1 MFKVVPDQLRVS
13 EGWVRCGNC
22 AQVFDASQHLQDLAH
37 AADQAFTA
45 ADASAP
51 VETPA
56 PPPDDSAR
64 MGSPV
69 PRATQ
74 EDWRPRSVP
83 ITPMAS
89 SRTRPSSFAGL
100 ESSGGEATGPQS
112 APPPAAPVRTSPA
125 PSLPVFV
132 DRPRTRPSSLAAAAA
147 ATATAPAVS
156 PPDPKTATPAEA
168 PGDRA
173 GTRSPSAEEPWPR
186 TPATQQA
193 PFATD
198 PSVPLVKPID
208 IEPAPLARSAES
220 GPWGQEPHFDLKI
233 PPPPEALGESGAW
246 QEPQEPQGALA
257 DVPSEEQ
264 VPSVVSNDLSTIAEG
279 APAPAEPRPV
289 VAASRPPGDFAAGQY
304 ADQAETRAGDTQFE
318 VRESTL
324 QSMEFV
330 RRARRQ
336 AFWAQPSVRALGWFV
351 CLILVVVLAVQFLIT
366 ERDRM
371 AATYPDMKPG
381 LQSLCASMGCEVQPY
396 RKIDSIAIES
406 SAFDRTR
413 NEEFQFSV
421 VVRNRSNMSLAMP
434 HLELALTDAR
444 DRVLARRIFSA
455 SDLGAGPVLG
465 PRADWSAALPVALTS
480 GASPSLVA
488 GYRLVAFYP

>member
-22 AQVFDASQHLQDLAH
+22 AQVFDASQHLQDLAQ
-37 AADQAFTA
+37 AAVQAFA
-45 ADASAP
+45 SDGASAP
-51 VETPA
+51 VENPA
-56 PPPDDSAR
+56 KSNEDAAR
-64 MGSPV
+64 TGAPV
-69 PRATQ
+69 PRATE
-74 EDWRPRSVP
+74 EDVRTHNAP
-83 ITPMAS
+83 ITPAAS

-100 ESSGGEATGPQS
+100 ESYGGEAALPQS
-112 APPPAAPVRTSPA
+112 APLAASARTTASPA
-125 PSLPVFV
+125 LPVFV
-132 DRPRTRPSSLAAAAA
+132 DRPRTRPSSFAAAAA
-147 ATATAPAVS
+147 AAAAAAPAES
-156 PPDPKTATPAEA
+156 PSDAKTAAPEAE
-168 PGDRA
+168 PSDRA
-173 GTRSPSAEEPWPR
+173 GMPSPSAE
-186 TPATQQA
+186 A
-193 PFATD
+193 
-198 PSVPLVKPID
+198 S
-208 IEPAPLARSAES
+208 
-220 GPWGQEPHFDLKI
+220 PWGQEPHFDLKI
-233 PPPPEALGESGAW
+233 PPPPEALGASGTW
-246 QEPQEPQGALA
+246 QEPKDLREALA
-257 DVPSEEQ
+257 DAPSEQ
-264 VPSVVSNDLSTIAEG
+264 APSMAADDLSAIAPG
-279 APAPAEPRPV
+279 APAPVDPTQAVPT
-289 VAASRPPGDFAAGQY
+289 SRPPGDVAAGQQT
-304 ADQAETRAGDTQFE
+304 DQAETTTGDTQFE

-381 LQSLCASMGCEVQPY
+381 LQSLCASMGCEVRPY

-455 SDLGAGPVLG
+455 TDLGAGLVLG
-465 PRADWSAALPVALTS
+465 PRADWSAALPVALAS